1 MRTERG
7 KGYFVTLSEDDIVDY
22 LLLLSGDKVKENDQ
36 LIVNTMEWD
45 ISSRTLTVD
54 IDILR
59 RYDS

>member
-1 MRTERG
+1 MHTEKG
-7 KGYFVTLSEDDIVDY
+7 KGYFVTLSEEDILDY

-45 ISSRTLTVD
+45 MSSRTLVVD
-54 IDILR
+54 VDILR